1 MSGQKY
7 STAMYLGDTLI
18 KPIFG
23 NNFVG
28 ANPFTPTITIEYLV
42 VGGGGACRSTSSGGG
57 GAGQFISGSTNLF
70 FSIPIPISAVGTG
83 GIPDTNA
90 TSSLGQ
96 GGDTTFNGI
105 TAVGGGFG
113 GFASIEPSVGGSGGG
128 SRGAA
133 GALGASG
140 SAGFPGGDSPWTGSN
155 GGRGGGGGA
164 SQKGGDS
171 KPFIFVPESGG
182 DGGDGG
188 DGLQWVDGIYYCGGG
203 GGAPYSFGD
212 LITGSIGLGG
222 GSGSFGG
229 GGHVAPV
236 DSGLTGNGGPGVV
249 KIRYSSSA
257 VPSGSITGGNSIITS
272 GSFIYHTFTST
283 GTLNWV
289 TQ

>member
-28 ANPFTPTITIEYLV
+28 ANPFTPVITIEYLV
-42 VGGGGACRSTSSGGG
+42 VGGGGAQRSQLAAGGG
-57 GAGQFISGSTNLF
+57 GGQFISGSTNLF
-70 FSIPIPISAVGTG
+70 FSIPMPISAVGTG
-83 GIPDTNA
+83 GIPTTNS

-96 GGDTTFNGI
+96 GGNTTFNGI

-113 GFASIEPSVGGSGGG
+113 GFASIAPSVGGSGGG
-128 SRGAA
+128 SIASPGTT
-133 GALGASG
+133 GASG
-140 SAGFPGGDSPWTGSN
+140 SAGFPGGDSPYTSSN
-155 GGRGGGGGA
+155 GGHGGGGGA
-164 SQKGGDS
+164 SQKGGNSVGYNTANDT
-171 KPFIFVPESGG
+171 GG
-182 DGGDGG
+182 NGGNGG
-188 DGLQWVDGIYYCGGG
+188 NGLQWVDGVYYCGGG
-203 GGAPYSFGD
+203 GGGPYAFGS
-212 LITGSIGLGG
+212 LITGSLGLGG

-272 GSFIYHTFTST
+272 GSFIYHTFTSPGSLT
-283 GTLNWV
+283 WV